1 MRPNPPRLVTVA
13 LAVVLLV
20 IGVSLTIVPIDV
32 INQALA
38 AVPRA
43 IGVEFALTAQV
54 GWVCLLLANLLL
66 LLGSLLRG
74 I

>member
-1 MRPNPPRLVTVA
+1 MRPNPPRLITVA

-20 IGVSLTIVPIDV
+20 IGISLTILPVDV

-38 AVPRA
+38 AVPTA
-43 IGVEFALTAQV
+43 LGIEFALTAQV

-66 LLGSLLRG
+66 LIGSLFRG